1 MKKYLY
7 LVFSFMLLGLCSCTV
22 SSESEQ
28 PTTETSAQTIYKDQ
42 YVEVKFEGVGELPSI
57 DGMSA
62 INLTLKNLGDEE
74 ITVLFMDS
82 SVNGTMVQFV
92 SGVPATMQ
100 GGKEIVY
107 TLSFNNETA
116 GISDYN
122 EIDELEFSLS
132 VNDANFAEISRSE
145 LLTVEISS

>member
-7 LVFSFMLLGLCSCTV
+7 LVFSFMLLGLCSCAV
-22 SSESEQ
+22 PSESEQ
-28 PTTETSAQTIYKDQ
+28 PITETSEQTIYKDQ

-57 DGMSA
+57 DGISA
-62 INLTLKNLGDEE
+62 INLALKNLGDEE
-74 ITVLFMDS
+74 ITVLFMNS

-107 TLSFNNETA
+107 TLSFNNEIA
-116 GISDYN
+116 GISDYS

-132 VNDANFAEISRSE
+132 VNDTNFSEISRSE
-145 LLTVEISS
+145 LLVVEISS

>member
-116 GISDYN
+116 GISDYS

-132 VNDANFAEISRSE
+132 VNDANFTEISRSE

>member
-116 GISDYN
+116 GISDYS

-132 VNDANFAEISRSE
+132 VYDANFAEISRSE

>member
-7 LVFSFMLLGLCSCTV
+7 LVFSFMLLVLCSCAV
-22 SSESEQ
+22 PSESEQ
-28 PTTETSAQTIYKDQ
+28 SITETSEQAIYKDQ

-62 INLTLKNLGDEE
+62 INLALKNLGDEE

-107 TLSFNNETA
+107 TLSFNNEIA
-116 GISDYN
+116 GISDYS

-132 VNDANFAEISRSE
+132 VNDTNFSEISRSE

>member
-74 ITVLFMDS
+74 IT
-82 SVNGTMVQFV
+82 
-92 SGVPATMQ
+92 
-100 GGKEIVY
+100 
-107 TLSFNNETA
+107 
-116 GISDYN
+116 
-122 EIDELEFSLS
+122 
-132 VNDANFAEISRSE
+132 
-145 LLTVEISS
+145 

>member
-7 LVFSFMLLGLCSCTV
+7 LVFSFMLLGLCSCT
-22 SSESEQ
+22 SPSESKQ
-28 PTTETSAQTIYKDQ
+28 STTETSVQTIYKDQ

-82 SVNGTMVQFV
+82 SANGTMVQFV

-100 GGKEIVY
+100 GGKEIAH

-116 GISDYN
+116 GISDYS
-122 EIDELEFSLS
+122 EIDKLEFSLS
-132 VNDANFAEISRSE
+132 VNDANFSEISRSE

>member
-62 INLTLKNLGDEE
+62 INLTLKNLDDEE

-116 GISDYN
+116 GISDYS

>member
-7 LVFSFMLLGLCSCTV
+7 LVFSFMLLVLCSCAV
-22 SSESEQ
+22 PSESEQ
-28 PTTETSAQTIYKDQ
+28 SITETSEQAIYKDQ

-62 INLTLKNLGDEE
+62 INLALKNLGDEE

-82 SVNGTMVQFV
+82 SVNSTMVQFV

-107 TLSFNNETA
+107 TLSFNNEIA
-116 GISDYN
+116 GISDYS

-132 VNDANFAEISRSE
+132 VNDTNFSEISRSE

>member
-116 GISDYN
+116 GISDYS

-132 VNDANFAEISRSE
+132 VNDTNFAEISRSE

>member
-7 LVFSFMLLGLCSCTV
+7 FVFSFILLGLCSCAV
-22 SSESEQ
+22 SSEREQ
-28 PTTETSAQTIYKDQ
+28 PTMETSAQTIYKDQ

-100 GGKEIVY
+100 GGKEIAH

-116 GISDYN
+116 GISDYS
-122 EIDELEFSLS
+122 EIDKLEFSLS
-132 VNDANFAEISRSE
+132 VNDENFSKISRSE

>member
-7 LVFSFMLLGLCSCTV
+7 LVFSFMLLVLCSCAV
-22 SSESEQ
+22 PSESEQ
-28 PTTETSAQTIYKDQ
+28 SITETSEQAIYKDQ

-57 DGMSA
+57 DGVSA
-62 INLTLKNLGDEE
+62 INLALKNLGDEE

-107 TLSFNNETA
+107 TLSFNNEIA
-116 GISDYN
+116 GISDYS

-132 VNDANFAEISRSE
+132 VNDTNFSEISRSE

>member
-28 PTTETSAQTIYKDQ
+28 PTTETSAQTNYKDQ
-42 YVEVKFEGVGELPSI
+42 SVDVKFEGVGELPSI

-116 GISDYN
+116 GISDYS

-132 VNDANFAEISRSE
+132 VNDTNFAEISRSE

>member
-7 LVFSFMLLGLCSCTV
+7 LVFSFMLLVLCSCAV
-22 SSESEQ
+22 PSESEQ
-28 PTTETSAQTIYKDQ
+28 SITETSEQAIYKDQ

-62 INLTLKNLGDEE
+62 INLALKNLGDEE

-107 TLSFNNETA
+107 TLSFNNEIA
-116 GISDYN
+116 GISDYS

-132 VNDANFAEISRSE
+132 VNDTNFSEISRSE
-145 LLTVEISS
+145 LLAVEISS

>member
-7 LVFSFMLLGLCSCTV
+7 LVFSFMLLVLCSCAV
-22 SSESEQ
+22 PSESEQ
-28 PTTETSAQTIYKDQ
+28 SITETSEQANYKDQ
-42 YVEVKFEGVGELPSI
+42 YVEVKFEGVGELPST

-62 INLTLKNLGDEE
+62 INLALKNLGDEE

-107 TLSFNNETA
+107 TLSFNNEIA
-116 GISDYN
+116 GISDYS

-132 VNDANFAEISRSE
+132 VNDTNFSEISRSE

>member
-1 MKKYLY
+1 
-7 LVFSFMLLGLCSCTV
+7 
-22 SSESEQ
+22 
-28 PTTETSAQTIYKDQ
+28 
-42 YVEVKFEGVGELPSI
+42 
-57 DGMSA
+57 MSA

-116 GISDYN
+116 GISDYS

-132 VNDANFAEISRSE
+132 VNDTNFAEISRSE

>member
-22 SSESEQ
+22 SSESEL

-42 YVEVKFEGVGELPSI
+42 YVEVKIEGVGELPSI

-116 GISDYN
+116 GISDYS

>member
-1 MKKYLY
+1 MNN
-7 LVFSFMLLGLCSCTV
+7 LL
-22 SSESEQ
+22 
-28 PTTETSAQTIYKDQ
+28 TETSAQTIYKDQ

-116 GISDYN
+116 GISDYS

-132 VNDANFAEISRSE
+132 VNDTNFAEISRSE